1 MKRFF
6 VLHEMENKSLK
17 NKFKNLRIK
26 IRNTKYDL
34 NQKKGI
40 KIHKSNFSESY
51 KIFSKAELISNR

>member
-6 VLHEMENKSLK
+6 VLYEMEDKNLK
-17 NKFKNLRIK
+17 DKFKNLRIN

-40 KIHKSNFSESY
+40 RMIKTNFLQSY
-51 KIFSKAELISNR
+51 KIFSKAEFISNR

>member
-6 VLHEMENKSLK
+6 VLYEMEDKNLK
-17 NKFKNLRIK
+17 DKFKNLRIN

-40 KIHKSNFSESY
+40 RMIKTNFLQSY
-51 KIFSKAELISNR
+51 KIFSKVEFISNR

>member
-6 VLHEMENKSLK
+6 VLYEMEDKNLK
-17 NKFKNLRIK
+17 DKFKNLRIN

-40 KIHKSNFSESY
+40 RMIKTNFLQSY
-51 KIFSKAELISNR
+51 KIFSKAEFISNK